1 MKNLLLLA
9 GFLLAIPVC
18 VMATDRFVDNTL
30 SSGNGTTTFNSIASA
45 VAASDINDRIIIA
58 PGTYSEPQLLLPH
71 ALTLMPSEDAGIVE
85 LNANVVFTPGD
96 NYRYEVFNLELGQ
109 YSYWVGASGNQSAR
123 TVVHFIDCQAYNW
136 EFNSNGWDIIVISSL
151 ADNNIDYRHGDLIRC
166 DVGNRILME
175 SETGVSAFERVQS
188 IIQCDVAQLYLR
200 STQANYRVA
209 NNYLLQLYVTAWDTN
224 PEVTNDF
231 VNNRFKTTADISFAF
246 QSVPHYN
253 IRFINNT
260 FNGGL
265 RWCDGGFNCE
275 GDFGPNGCPGSCDGG
290 YLGLNCEV
298 PGYFEWSYNEQQGNF
313 SCTPDA
319 GQPLVLNHIFGSEV
333 PADAVNGGKPTH
345 EFYDT
350 DLTIND
356 RGRDG
361 GTWGSANYPAELDG
375 KAYIYTL
382 DMPADLFPSVPV
394 NVSARSYQR
403 H

>member
-30 SSGNGTTTFNSIASA
+30 SSGNGTTTFNSITSA

-109 YSYWVGASGNQSAR
+109 YTYWVGASGNQAAR

-136 EFNSNGWDIIVISSL
+136 EFNSNGWDIIVISST

-166 DVGNRILME
+166 DVGNRILMA

-188 IIQCDVAQLYLR
+188 IIQCDVTQLYLK

-209 NNYLLQLYVTAWDTN
+209 NNYLLQLFVTAWDTN

-231 VNNRFKTTADISFAF
+231 INNRFKTTADISFAF
-246 QSVPHYN
+246 QAVPYYN

-265 RWCDGGFNCE
+265 RWCDGTNGCE

-290 YLGLNCEV
+290 SLGLSCGV

-313 SCTPDA
+313 SCTPNA
-319 GQPLVLNHIFGSEV
+319 SQPLVLNHVFGSEV

-361 GTWGSANYPAELDG
+361 GTWGTANYPAELDG

>member
-1 MKNLLLLA
+1 MP
-9 GFLLAIPVC
+9 GC
-18 VMATDRFVDNTL
+18 
-30 SSGNGTTTFNSIASA
+30 S
-45 VAASDINDRIIIA
+45 ASDINDRIIIA

-109 YSYWVGASGNQSAR
+109 YSFWVGASGNQAAR
-123 TVVHFIDCQAYNW
+123 TVVHFIDCQAENW
-136 EFNSNGWDIIVISSL
+136 NFDSDGWDIIVISSV
-151 ADNNIDYRHGDLIRC
+151 ANQDIIYRHGDIVRC
-166 DVGNRILME
+166 DVGDQILMNNE
-175 SETGVSAFERVQS
+175 AGSTPFDRIQS
-188 IIQCDVAQLYLR
+188 VIQCDAREIYLR
-200 STQANYRVA
+200 STHAQYRVA
-209 NNYLLQLYVTAWDTN
+209 NNYVLYLYVTAWNTDASI
-224 PEVTNDF
+224 TNDF
-231 VNNRFKTTADISFAF
+231 INNRFKTTARVYFAF
-246 QSVPHYN
+246 QFVPRYN

-260 FNGGL
+260 FNANLHFCNGTSGTQ
-265 RWCDGGFNCE
+265 
-275 GDFGPNGCPGSCDGG
+275 GDFGGGGIPGNCTNTSFGLDCNTPG
-290 YLGLNCEV
+290 YL
-298 PGYFEWSYNEQQGNF
+298 EWSYNDLPCIF
-313 SCTPDA
+313 SCTPTA
-319 GQPLVLNHIFGSEV
+319 SQPLVLNHVFGSEV
-333 PADAVNGGKPTH
+333 PADAVDGGKPTH

-361 GTWGSANYPAELDG
+361 GTWGSANFPAELDG

>member
-58 PGTYSEPQLLLPH
+58 PGAYSEPQLLLPH

-109 YSYWVGASGNQSAR
+109 YSYWVGASGNQTAR
-123 TVVHFIDCQAYNW
+123 TVVHFIDCQAENW
-136 EFNSNGWDIIVISSL
+136 NFDSDGWDIIVISSV
-151 ADNNIDYRHGDLIRC
+151 ANEDIVYRHGDIIRC
-166 DVGNRILME
+166 DVGNEILMNNE
-175 SETGVSAFERVQS
+175 AGSAPFDRIQS
-188 IIQCDVAQLYLR
+188 VIQCDAWSIYLR
-200 STQANYRVA
+200 STHAQYRVA
-209 NNYLLQLYVTAWDTN
+209 NNYTLYLYVTAWNTDASI
-224 PEVTNDF
+224 TNDF
-231 VNNRFKTTADISFAF
+231 INNRFKTTARVYFAF
-246 QSVPHYN
+246 QAVPRYN

-260 FNGGL
+260 FNANLHFCNGTSGTQ
-265 RWCDGGFNCE
+265 
-275 GDFGPNGCPGSCDGG
+275 GDFGGAGVVGNCGNVSFGLDCNKPG
-290 YLGLNCEV
+290 YL
-298 PGYFEWSYNEQQGNF
+298 EWSYNDLPGNF
-313 SCTPDA
+313 SCTPNA
-319 GQPLVLNHIFGSEV
+319 SQPLVLNHVFGSEV
-333 PADAVNGGKPTH
+333 PTDAVDGGKPTH

-361 GTWGSANYPAELDG
+361 GTWGTANYPAELDG

>member
-1 MKNLLLLA
+1 MRNLLLLA

-109 YSYWVGASGNQSAR
+109 YSYSYGASGNQSAR
-123 TVVHFIDCQAYNW
+123 TVVHFIDCQAENW
-136 EFNSNGWDIIVISSL
+136 NFDADGWDIIVISCV
-151 ADNNIDYRHGDLIRC
+151 ANEDIIYRHGDIIRC
-166 DVGNRILME
+166 DVGDEILMNNE
-175 SETGVSAFERVQS
+175 AGSAPFDRIQS
-188 IIQCDVAQLYLR
+188 VIQCDAWAIYLR
-200 STQANYRVA
+200 STHAQYRVA
-209 NNYLLQLYVTAWDTN
+209 NNYLLYLYVTAWNTDASI
-224 PEVTNDF
+224 TNDF
-231 VNNRFKTTADISFAF
+231 INNRFKTTARVYFAF
-246 QSVPHYN
+246 QSVPRYN

-260 FNGGL
+260 FNANLHFCNGTSGTQ
-265 RWCDGGFNCE
+265 
-275 GDFGPNGCPGSCDGG
+275 GDFGGGGTPGNCTNTSFGLDCNKPG
-290 YLGLNCEV
+290 YL
-298 PGYFEWSYNEQQGNF
+298 EWSYNDLPGFF
-313 SCTPDA
+313 SCTPNA
-319 GQPLVLNHIFGSEV
+319 SQPLVLNHVFGSEV

-361 GTWGSANYPAELDG
+361 GTWGSANFPAELDG